1 MGRKVIGIWV
11 RVSSPMQVQKE
22 SHVHHE
28 MRAKAFVKSRNW
40 KIGKTYRL
48 KAMSGMSIMDYPE
61 TKQMMHDIKTGV
73 ISGLVFTKIAR
84 LARNTGELIELSK
97 LFREHNAD
105 LISMDMSID
114 TSTPI
119 GRHFFRQMSS
129 MAEWERE
136 MIADRIAGSIAVRA
150 ELGKHIGGQSP
161 FGFRYVN
168 KKLTTDPDEAPIRKL
183 MFELFL
189 KHKRKKTVAN
199 ILNEHGHRTRKGNK
213 FTDSTVK
220 RLLTDP
226 VAKGLHIMN
235 RRYSSSSK
243 PNKFKPK
250 EEWYFHEVESIV
262 TEEVWNKVN
271 DIITSQKKN
280 HTKVLNTKVHL
291 FTGFVFCQCGARM
304 YTRYNSEN
312 YVCQSSCGNRI
323 RKDDLEEI
331 FRSELHNYTVSKDK
345 VDDYFKRLKVV
356 LKDREKEVGKLKK
369 DKEKLDAKIESLL
382 VLHAEGKIPTESF
395 HTYHQKP
402 YEQMIQIEERIL
414 ELQQDIS
421 LSNNSQVTTN
431 EVLELAK
438 NLFEKWVHL
447 GHQEKREI
455 IETIAEKIIVSSNE
469 IDIHLYKILPNNES
483 YSFFETTTNGQHTL
497 SNVALVGGGSYPQPG
512 EISLSHNGV
521 LFLDELPEFKREVLE
536 VMRQPLED
544 REVTISRAK
553 FTVTYPSS
561 FMLVASMNP
570 SPSGYFN
577 DPDAP
582 ITSSPAEMQRYMGKI
597 SGPLLDRIDIHIEV
611 TPVPFEKLA
620 DERNGESS
628 VDIRKRVTKAREN
641 QTERFKDLENI
652 HYNAQ
657 MNTKQIRKYCK
668 LDDASM
674 QLLKSAMERLNLSA
688 RAYDRI
694 LKVSRT
700 IADLEGSKD
709 VLGAHISEAI
719 QYRSLDREGW
729 LG

>member
-1 MGRKVIGIWV
+1 MSNKVIGIWI
-11 RVSSPMQVQKE
+11 RVSSTMQVEKE
-22 SHVHHE
+22 GHVHHE
-28 MRAKAFVKSRNW
+28 MRAKAFVKSRDW

-48 KAMSGMSIMDYPE
+48 EAMSGKSIMGYSE
-61 TKQMMHDIKTGV
+61 TQRMLADIKSGA
-73 ISGLVFTKIAR
+73 ISGIVFTKIAR
-84 LARNTGELIELSK
+84 LARNTRELIEISEI
-97 LFREHNAD
+97 FRDYNAD

-119 GRHFFRQMSS
+119 GRHFFRSMSS

-136 MIADRIAGSIAVRA
+136 MISDRIAGSVLTRA
-150 ELGKHIGGQSP
+150 ELGKHIGGQAP
-161 FGFRYVN
+161 FGFKYEN
-168 KKLTTDPDEAPIRKL
+168 KKLTIDPDEAPIRKL

-189 KHKRKKTVAN
+189 EHKRKKTVAN
-199 ILNEHGHRTRKGNK
+199 ILNEKGYRTRRGNK

-235 RRYSSSSK
+235 RRYSSSDK
-243 PNKFKPK
+243 PNQFKPK
-250 EEWYFHEVESIV
+250 DQWFFHEVEPIV
-262 TEEVWNKVN
+262 SEEIWDSVN
-271 DIITSQKKN
+271 NLITSQKRN
-280 HTKVLNTKVHL
+280 HKQVLNTKVHL
-291 FTGFVFCQCGARM
+291 FTGFVLCQCGSRM

-312 YVCQSSCGNRI
+312 YICHSSCGNRI
-323 RKDDLEEI
+323 RKEDLEEI
-331 FRSELHNYTVSKDK
+331 FRSELHKYTVSKDK
-345 VDDYFKRLKVV
+345 VEDYFSRLKVV
-356 LKDREKEVGKLKK
+356 LKDREKQLLKLRKE
-369 DKEKLDAKIESLL
+369 KEKLDNHIENILM
-382 VLHAEGKIPTESF
+382 LHTEGKISTEAF
-395 HTYHQKP
+395 HSYHQKP
-402 YEQMIQIEERIL
+402 YEQIQQIDITIHEL
-414 ELQQDIS
+414 EQDIS
-421 LSNNSQVTTN
+421 LNNDSENTTK
-431 EVLELAK
+431 EVLHLAK
-438 NLFEKWVHL
+438 NLFEKWTTFNHA
-447 GHQEKREI
+447 EKREV
-455 IETIAEKIIVSSNE
+455 IETITEKIIVGKND
-469 IDIHLYKILPNNES
+469 IDIHLYKILPDS
-483 YSFFETTTNGQHTL
+483 QSHPIFELGTDGQHTL

-570 SPSGYFN
+570 SPGGYFN
-577 DPDAP
+577 DPNAP
-582 ITSSPAEMQRYMGKI
+582 VTSSPAEMQRYLSKI

-620 DERNGESS
+620 DERKGETS
-628 VDIRKRVTKAREN
+628 VEIRKRVTAAREI
-641 QTERFKDLENI
+641 QTERFKESDKV

-657 MNTKQIRKYCK
+657 MNTKFLRKHCK

-674 QLLKSAMERLNLSA
+674 QLLKTAMERLNLSA

-700 IADLEGSKD
+700 IADLEGVESINGSH
-709 VLGAHISEAI
+709 LSEAI
-719 QYRSLDREGW
+719 QYRSMDREGW